1 MRTLKYRNTYTSNAV
16 QTDVLRI
23 SANNAQYHIASWITT
38 DSSGGTLKWYYVFV
52 DEDGTETRT
61 LYTTET
67 QSSPNDYEA
76 TSVGVP
82 GSAVFAIDYHPGG
95 DSGTIRI
102 DVNSVIAS

>member
-23 SANNAQYHIASWITT
+23 SANNAQYHIASWMTT

-61 LYTTET
+61 LYASEA

-76 TSVGVP
+76 TSVSYP
-82 GSAVFAIDYHPGG
+82 GSGVWAIDYHPSGN
-95 DSGTIRI
+95 SGTIRI